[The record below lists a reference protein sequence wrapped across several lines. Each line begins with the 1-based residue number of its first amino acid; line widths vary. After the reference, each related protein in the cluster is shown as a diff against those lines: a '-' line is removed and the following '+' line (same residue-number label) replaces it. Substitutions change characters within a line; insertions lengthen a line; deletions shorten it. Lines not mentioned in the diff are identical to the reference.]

1 MVAAH
6 AVDLANKLEI
16 LFGGEEIDKETLV
29 NISSYTRFPV
39 FALGRVG
46 SVDGD
51 GTPVGVKQVKDESEE
66 CGLAGT
72 IVADESEDISVV
84 DKKRRDVYSCLFAE
98 LLQQVFG
105 FNHIIGDCVR
115 GSS

>member
-1 MVAAH
+1 MW
-6 AVDLANKLEI
+6 
-16 LFGGEEIDKETLV
+16 
-29 NISSYTRFPV
+29 SS
-39 FALGRVG
+39 
-46 SVDGD
+46 
-51 GTPVGVKQVKDESEE
+51 
-66 CGLAGT
+66 GT

-84 DKKRRDVYSCLFAE
+84 DNKRRDVYSCLFAE